1 MELHSNNRIR
11 DFVMSMILFDNT
23 YQDAELDE
31 GTRCHLCAEKI
42 QMLSSIPSYKELYET
57 IIDVIFLDAYK
68 ALNLKERELSIN
80 YDERDLLDLIN
91 RIGTTDFLKDAIEND
106 KFLLE
111 ELIEYFLDFYR
122 MNPFR
127 KIISY
132 GAIDQTAKIELES
145 DFKEFKNDIEEYHQ
159 NLNLDLITTLSKEQM
174 DSFQNIEDA
183 SDAYAETLANLIG
196 FFKNLYRDNIIAY
209 ERIIKEMIELDY
221 NWIKYVMDKN
231 YECAWLLEDEMEFR
245 IQKYEEFKID
255 ELVEDTVQDDEY
267 LEEIIDSF
275 LSIKCDNMGMD
286 EEIINEKLVEEHN
299 KNKNRI
305 RE

>member
-11 DFVMSMILFDNT
+11 DFVMSMILFDYT

-31 GTRCHLCAEKI
+31 GTRCHLCSEKI
-42 QMLSSIPSYKELYET
+42 QMLSSIQSYKEFYET
-57 IIDVIFLDAYK
+57 IINVIFIDAYK

-91 RIGTTDFLKDAIEND
+91 RIGSTNFLKDAIEND

-145 DFKEFKNDIEEYHQ
+145 DFKEFKNDIEEYHK

-174 DSFQNIEDA
+174 NSFQNIEDA

-209 ERIIKEMIELDY
+209 EKIIKEMIELDY

-231 YECAWLLEDEMEFR
+231 YECAWLLEDEMEYR
-245 IQKYEEFKID
+245 IQKYEEYKID